1 MSRCRELNIRNVKT
15 RNNLNDSRHGQSCL
29 QIKAFYYTI
38 GNCASYDLSHKKS
51 FWFQI
56 RRIFGAAGHFLDG
69 VNADHVIT
77 NSHGILPPVSF
88 ILLLIRLRPAPVLK
102 K

>member
-15 RNNLNDSRHGQSCL
+15 RNDLDDSRHSQSCL

-51 FWFQI
+51 FGFQI
-56 RRIFGAAGHFLDG
+56 RCIFSAAGHFLDG

-88 ILLLIRLRPAPVLK
+88 ILLLIRPRPAPVLK